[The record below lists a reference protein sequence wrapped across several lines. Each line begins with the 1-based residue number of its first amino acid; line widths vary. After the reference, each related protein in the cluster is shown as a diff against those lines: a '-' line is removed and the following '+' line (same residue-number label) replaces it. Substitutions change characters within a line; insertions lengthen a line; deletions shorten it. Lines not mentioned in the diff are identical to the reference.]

1 MEQILHAAILGLVQG
16 LTEFLPVS
24 SSAHLILVPRFLGWN
39 DPFVDTAAFDVMLH
53 IGTLLALLIYFW
65 RDIWRLLA
73 ALLGSIRDRQIG
85 ADPDRRLAWL
95 LVVSVIPAALLGA
108 GLESFF
114 DTFFREHIGWI
125 GLFLLLG
132 AALLW
137 LAERWGRQTRQLDG
151 LRFGDALV
159 IGIAQALALFPGISR
174 SGITIAAGLFLGLE
188 RAAAARFAFL
198 MAIPVIAGAGLV
210 KARELLGSGLGG
222 HEGALAVG
230 MAVSAASGLAA
241 IAFLLAYLRRNSTA
255 VFITYRV
262 VLAALVVVL
271 LLAR

>member
-73 ALLGSIRDRQIG
+73 ALLGSIRDRQTG
-85 ADPDRRLAWL
+85 ADPDRRLAGL
-95 LVVSVIPAALLGA
+95 LVGSVIPAALLGGA
-108 GLESFF
+108 LESFF

-125 GLFLLLG
+125 GPIIRLV

-137 LAERWGRQTRQLDG
+137 VGDRW
-151 LRFGDALV
+151 
-159 IGIAQALALFPGISR
+159 
-174 SGITIAAGLFLGLE
+174 
-188 RAAAARFAFL
+188 AR
-198 MAIPVIAGAGLV
+198 
-210 KARELLGSGLGG
+210 K
-222 HEGALAVG
+222 
-230 MAVSAASGLAA
+230 
-241 IAFLLAYLRRNSTA
+241 T
-255 VFITYRV
+255 
-262 VLAALVVVL
+262 
-271 LLAR
+271 

>member
-1 MEQILHAAILGLVQG
+1 M
-16 LTEFLPVS
+16 
-24 SSAHLILVPRFLGWN
+24 PRFLGWN

-210 KARELLGSGLGG
+210 KTRELLGSGLGG

-230 MAVSAASGLAA
+230 MALSAASGLAA